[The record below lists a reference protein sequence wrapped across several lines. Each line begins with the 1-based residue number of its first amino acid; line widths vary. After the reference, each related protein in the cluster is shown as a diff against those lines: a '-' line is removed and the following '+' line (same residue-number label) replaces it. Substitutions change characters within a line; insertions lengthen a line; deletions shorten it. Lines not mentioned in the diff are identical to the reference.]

1 MGGPI
6 DPPGQATH
14 NGNAGGSQLR
24 RQTVSSLLPFLT
36 SPARADDG
44 HRAGIGVPELSHMIE
59 PDGDMRQT
67 REITWKERVSIV
79 NLSDFGPV
87 GLRSLFL

>member
-1 MGGPI
+1 
-6 DPPGQATH
+6 
-14 NGNAGGSQLR
+14 
-24 RQTVSSLLPFLT
+24 
-36 SPARADDG
+36 
-44 HRAGIGVPELSHMIE
+44 MIE

-67 REITWKERVSIV
+67 REIAGKERVSIV